1 MKIITRLFALMMIT
15 AFIGC
20 ATSGGGSS
28 SAGSAGGSGSQLSD
42 ADFKRMGINK
52 SSYGNSN

>member
-1 MKIITRLFALMMIT
+1 MKIITRLFALIVLT

-20 ATSGGGSS
+20 ATSGGGGS
-28 SAGSAGGSGSQLSD
+28 SAGSAGGSGSKLSD

-52 SSYGNSN
+52 SGYGNSY

>member
-1 MKIITRLFALMMIT
+1 MKIFIRLFALLVIT

-28 SAGSAGGSGSQLSD
+28 SAGSAGGSGSKLSD

-52 SSYGNSN
+52 SSHGSSY

>member
-1 MKIITRLFALMMIT
+1 MKILIRLFALLVIT
-15 AFIGC
+15 VFIGC

-28 SAGSAGGSGSQLSD
+28 SAGGSGSKLSD

>member
-1 MKIITRLFALMMIT
+1 MKSLKKQRRIQVIIIT
-15 AFIGC
+15 FIGC
-20 ATSGGGSS
+20 ATSGSGSS
-28 SAGSAGGSGSQLSD
+28 ASSAGGSGSKLSD

>member
-1 MKIITRLFALMMIT
+1 MKIITRLFALIVLT

-28 SAGSAGGSGSQLSD
+28 SAGSTGGPGSKLSD
-42 ADFKRMGINK
+42 ADFKRMGITK
-52 SSYGNSN
+52 GGPGHAY

>member
-1 MKIITRLFALMMIT
+1 MKILIRLFALLVIT
-15 AFIGC
+15 VFIGC

-28 SAGSAGGSGSQLSD
+28 SAGSVGGSKLSD